1 MQCTV
6 NRSCK
11 STALAGIL
19 RGPKRTPL
27 IRNNNPSRSQ
37 EYANNLIE
45 SGVHGALIALDDGFD
60 ANGLA
65 MALQIPTQNTQSRQI
80 LETEFER
87 LLKEGGSADHR
98 NTLAAAEAS
107 AAIRGGIGN
116 DGSESASSSGTL

>member
-1 MQCTV
+1 M
-6 NRSCK
+6 
-11 STALAGIL
+11 
-19 RGPKRTPL
+19 
-27 IRNNNPSRSQ
+27 
-37 EYANNLIE
+37 
-45 SGVHGALIALDDGFD
+45 HGALIALDDGFD

-107 AAIRGGIGN
+107 AAIRGVLSCAGLMSTAATCCVCGW
-116 DGSESASSSGTL
+116 SG

>member
-1 MQCTV
+1 MAY
-6 NRSCK
+6 NK
-11 STALAGIL
+11 NH
-19 RGPKRTPL
+19 PF
-27 IRNNNPSRSQ
+27 Q

-45 SGVHGALIALDDGFD
+45 SGVNGALIALDDSFD

-65 MALQIPTQNTQSRQI
+65 MALQIPTQNTHSRQI

-87 LLKEGGSADHR
+87 LLKEGGTADHR

-107 AAIRGGIGN
+107 AAIRGGIGI

>member
-1 MQCTV
+1 MFQ
-6 NRSCK
+6 SD
-11 STALAGIL
+11 SFF
-19 RGPKRTPL
+19 
-27 IRNNNPSRSQ
+27 Q

-87 LLKEGGSADHR
+87 LLKEGGTADHR

-107 AAIRGGIGN
+107 AAAGRGDGN
-116 DGSESASSSGTL
+116 ESASSSGTL